1 MAARGTRNMDNGEE
15 KIEDQA
21 LVQQLR
27 RQADKVKKEA
37 VGVAA
42 ALTLVALLIPVKTKQ
57 GQISR

>member
-1 MAARGTRNMDNGEE
+1 MDTGEE

-37 VGVAA
+37 VGVAVVF
-42 ALTLVALLIPVKTKQ
+42 TLAALLIPVKADR
-57 GQISR
+57 SR